1 MNRPTTPDRLHALDA
16 VRAGALLLGIVLHAT
31 MSFFFV
37 VPARDVSQSTTLAVT
52 FFVIHTFRMTLFFVI
67 AGFFGRLLL
76 QRRGVRA
83 FVKDRAR
90 RVLVPLTAG
99 WVILAPLTIAGCLFL
114 FLNLPLDAMLVLPIW
129 TGIGFLIYF
138 GYSRSRSHLGK
149 GIVEVHED
157 EAHDL
162 APHIP
167 GIDDPDHKH

>member
-76 QRRGVRA
+76 QRRGVR
-83 FVKDRAR
+83 
-90 RVLVPLTAG
+90 G
-99 WVILAPLTIAGCLFL
+99 FL
-114 FLNLPLDAMLVLPIW
+114 FVAEQRQRQRGLPHTHGMMRGATFTSPAPQRDTPTLKLRNSHAGAP
-129 TGIGFLIYF
+129 TGPAECGV
-138 GYSRSRSHLGK
+138 RRR
-149 GIVEVHED
+149 
-157 EAHDL
+157 
-162 APHIP
+162 
-167 GIDDPDHKH
+167 